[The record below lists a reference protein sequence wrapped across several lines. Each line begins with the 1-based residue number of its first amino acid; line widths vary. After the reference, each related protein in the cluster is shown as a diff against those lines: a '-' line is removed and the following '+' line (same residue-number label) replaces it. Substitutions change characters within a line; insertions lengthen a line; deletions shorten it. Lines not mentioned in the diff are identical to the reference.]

1 MASAADDSSTTIRHP
16 LLEDF
21 LQQNPGC
28 DEESAERAFLVYQDL
43 TEVRNWW
50 FTEMAYSEALERP
63 YITGQV
69 SRRLPRQAV
78 LPIGVEER
86 ISVHDIQTF
95 FCKIYTSGAPVK
107 SLTMA
112 VNELDSTV
120 VYYKLTYGLSPPDP
134 PEVTTQRK
142 QDKDMQFDRKRR
154 HVAACVQQA
163 MKRTSHETFSKAS
176 AEEDEEL

>member
-1 MASAADDSSTTIRHP
+1 MTAYSASDFTTNHKHP

-21 LQQNPGC
+21 LQQNPSC
-28 DEESAERAFLVYQDL
+28 DDESAERAFLVYQDL

-50 FTEMAYSEALERP
+50 FTEMAYSDALERP

-86 ISVHDIQTF
+86 ISVHDAQTF
-95 FCKIYTSGAPVK
+95 FCKIFTSGAPVK
-107 SLTMA
+107 SLTLA

-120 VYYKLTYGLSPPDP
+120 VYYKLTSGLSPPDP

-142 QDKDMQFDRKRR
+142 HDKDAQFDRKRR
-154 HVAACVQQA
+154 HVAACVQKA
-163 MKRTSHETFSKAS
+163 MKRTSHEVFGHINYN
-176 AEEDEEL
+176 